1 MNDWLYLLL
10 IPALLCLIWFW
21 PMSSG
26 SGRTVLRRQSD
37 DVTHKSARQFH
48 AVSIEPCRGACSAAR
63 MLHGQRF
70 LASEARTLPLAD
82 CDVANCQCT
91 YKHYADRRKGDER
104 RRASIAMRERFSK
117 YDQRHGGDRRRRHA
131 YQ

>member
-21 PMSSG
+21 PVSS
-26 SGRTVLRRQSD
+26 SSRTGLRRQSD
-37 DVTHKSARQFH
+37 SLTAKQTANQFH
-48 AVSIEPCRGACSAAR
+48 AVSIQPCKGACSAAKALR
-63 MLHGQRF
+63 GQRF
-70 LASEARTLPLAD
+70 LAREAKTLPLAD
-82 CDVANCQCT
+82 CNVANCQCT
-91 YKHYADRRKGDER
+91 YRHYADRRAGEER

-117 YDQRHGGDRRRRHA
+117 YEQRHGGDRRGRHA